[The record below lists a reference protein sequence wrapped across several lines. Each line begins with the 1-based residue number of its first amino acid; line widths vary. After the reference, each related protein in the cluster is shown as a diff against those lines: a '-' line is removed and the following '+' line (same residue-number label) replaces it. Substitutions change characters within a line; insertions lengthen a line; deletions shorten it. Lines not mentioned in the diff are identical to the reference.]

1 MAGNIDGGEYNVAV
15 GNYTLDATTSGDNNT
30 AMGYQALSAH
40 TSGTSNTAMGYQ
52 AMGSGNITGNYN
64 TAVGVQ
70 ASNNATSGQNNTAL
84 GYSAAND
91 SVYSLTNESHRIV
104 IGNNNNTDAYIKIDW
119 TVTSDARDKMN
130 FEDVPHGLNFVNQL
144 TPVKFHFKKSRD
156 DETPHGKARY
166 GFKAQDILALEGDN
180 PVIID
185 NEKSEHLKYKG
196 EHLVPVLVN
205 AVKELSA
212 QITTLQNEVNTLKGE

>member
-1 MAGNIDGGEYNVAV
+1 MNFALQNS
-15 GNYTLDATTSGDNNT
+15 TSGDNNT
-30 AMGYQALSAH
+30 AMGYQALSDH
-40 TSGTSNTAMGYQ
+40 TSGTSNTAFGYQ

-70 ASNNATSGQNNTAL
+70 ASNNATSGQNNTSL

-91 SVYSLTNESHRIV
+91 AVYSLTNESHRIV
-104 IGNNNNTDAYIKIDW
+104 IGNNSNTDAYIKIDW

-130 FEDVPHGLNFVNQL
+130 FEDVPHGLDFVNQL

-185 NEKSEHLKYKG
+185 AENPEALKYKG

-212 QITTLQNEVNTLKGE
+212 KVKALEDA

>member
-1 MAGNIDGGEYNVAV
+1 
-15 GNYTLDATTSGDNNT
+15 
-30 AMGYQALSAH
+30 MGYQALSNH
-40 TSGTSNTAMGYQ
+40 TSGTSNTAFGYQ

-130 FEDVPHGLNFVNQL
+130 FEDVPHGLNF
-144 TPVKFHFKKSRD
+144 
-156 DETPHGKARY
+156 
-166 GFKAQDILALEGDN
+166 
-180 PVIID
+180 
-185 NEKSEHLKYKG
+185 
-196 EHLVPVLVN
+196 
-205 AVKELSA
+205 
-212 QITTLQNEVNTLKGE
+212 